1 MQIILYD
8 MSTILK
14 HYIKNITTDSRLQ
27 YSDISTT
34 DSGLQYS
41 DISTTDSGLQYSDI
55 SNLH

>member
-14 HYIKNITTDSRLQ
+14 HYIKNI
-27 YSDISTT
+27 TT